1 MEQGDGEFG
10 KWSEIVIGACIEVH
24 RHLGPGLLESAYEQC
39 LCHELNV
46 ARIPYERQKVLPVR
60 YKGIELQ
67 PGYRLDLVVGS
78 QLLVELKSVER
89 LLPVHEAQVI
99 TYLKLSGLSVGLLVN
114 FHATAIRHGLRRL
127 TKNHRLLPGSPTP
140 CDPRDC

>member
-1 MEQGDGEFG
+1 
-10 KWSEIVIGACIEVH
+10 VIGACIEVH

-46 ARIPYERQKVLPVR
+46 ACIPYERQKVLPVR

-67 PGYRLDLVVGS
+67 PAYRLDLVVGS
-78 QLLVELKSVER
+78 ELLVELKSVER

-99 TYLKLSGLSVGLLVN
+99 TYLKLSGLPVGLLVN
-114 FHATAIRHGLRRL
+114 FHVAAIRQGLRRL
-127 TKNHRLLPGSPTP
+127 TNHQNLPASPPP
-140 CDPRDC
+140 CDPRNC